1 MTQDNR
7 GWLINQQAIDAKKL
21 YKVVITNFLLEK
33 GDNGLEFLT
42 LKNNPDIKRLDA
54 QPIDVRKAS
63 IQELMLL
70 NKK

>member
-1 MTQDNR
+1 M
-7 GWLINQQAIDAKKL
+7 INQQAIDAKKL